1 MLASS
6 GFQCTGSHWQCPFS
20 ILAWK
25 VSDLPA
31 SQARVSQGCLRAPR
45 PLGRSWGSTS
55 SGETTGLCVHSRDPR
70 ALHPQGR
77 PRGSASRPA
86 GRREPSSARVP
97 LRHWAECPELV
108 PGCGEAGTVLH
119 LEPPG
124 PGSGM
129 CVEKMRRKEPVQQT
143 VQALQRFSS
152 RQLQVSSTQGFSNL
166 NTCEVRE
173 GILLTLSF

>member
-1 MLASS
+1 M
-6 GFQCTGSHWQCPFS
+6 
-20 ILAWK
+20 
-25 VSDLPA
+25 
-31 SQARVSQGCLRAPR
+31 
-45 PLGRSWGSTS
+45 
-55 SGETTGLCVHSRDPR
+55 
-70 ALHPQGR
+70 PQ
-77 PRGSASRPA
+77 GSASIGEILGLHIQWGDHGPLCPQQRPQGSA
-86 GRREPSSARVP
+86 STGETSGVCVPASRQEGAFICTGAPQALGR
-97 LRHWAECPELV
+97 CPELV

>member
-97 LRHWAECPELV
+97 LRHWAGAQSWFLGVVRLARCSTSSPRAQARACV
-108 PGCGEAGTVLH
+108 WRRCAGRNPYSRLSR
-119 LEPPG
+119 LCSDFPQ
-124 PGSGM
+124 GSF
-129 CVEKMRRKEPVQQT
+129 KSVQHRASPT
-143 VQALQRFSS
+143 
-152 RQLQVSSTQGFSNL
+152 
-166 NTCEVRE
+166 
-173 GILLTLSF
+173 